1 MRRGHGMTTIILDP
15 SREEMCG
22 GKLPARA
29 AVSVRRE
36 LGLYAVPGRLLHD
49 RGMLAIVGLP
59 LVREPPDVDR
69 VGQDLVE
76 VAPAERLAAA
86 APTRSIDALWDMQAG
101 GIEPTLEGA
110 DGAELEI
117 AGKQA
122 PDQARMVLDDV
133 QRPVLDPVAER
144 HYATHPD
151 ALLLRCSNLVS
162 DALAR
167 DLALELSEGQQH
179 VEGEPPHADRGVEG
193 LGHRDERD
201 AVLIEE
207 LDQLGEVG
215 ERSGEAIHLV
225 DDDHVDAAGP
235 DLAEQPL
242 QRRSF
247 HRSAREA
254 AIVVAG
260 RQAAP
265 AFMGLA
271 LNVGLGCLP
280 LVGERVELLLE
291 PVLGRD
297 TGVDRAAQSSNRLP
311 VHHDARARSRSPKK
325 RGPFQ
330 FVPVM
335 ARATL
340 DRLS

>member
-15 SREEMCG
+15 SHEKMRG
-22 GKLPARA
+22 GKLAARA
-29 AVSVRRE
+29 AMSVRRE
-36 LGLYAVPGRLLHD
+36 LSLCAVPGRLLHD

-59 LVREPPDVDR
+59 LMRQPPDVDW

-76 VAPAERLAAA
+76 VTPAERLAAA
-86 APTRSIDALWDMQAG
+86 ASTRSIDALRHNQAS

-122 PDQARMVLDDV
+122 PDQDRMVLDDV
-133 QRPVLDPVAER
+133 QGPVLDPVAER

-151 ALLLRCSNLVS
+151 ALLLRCSNLVP

-167 DLALELSEGQQH
+167 DLAFELSEGQQH
-179 VEGEPPHADRGVEG
+179 VEGEPPHAGRGVEG

-207 LDQLGEVG
+207 LDQLSEVG
-215 ERSGEAIHLV
+215 ERSGKAIHLV

-254 AIVVAG
+254 AIVVAA

-271 LNVGLGCLP
+271 LNVGLGGLA
-280 LVGERVELLLE
+280 LAVERVELQLE
-291 PVLGRD
+291 
-297 TGVDRAAQSSNRLP
+297 
-311 VHHDARARSRSPKK
+311 
-325 RGPFQ
+325 
-330 FVPVM
+330 PVM

>member
-1 MRRGHGMTTIILDP
+1 MTTIVLDP
-15 SREEMCG
+15 SHEKMRG

-29 AVSVRRE
+29 LMSMRRE
-36 LGLYAVPGRLLHD
+36 LGLCSVPGPLLHD
-49 RGMLAIVGLP
+49 RGMLANVGLP
-59 LVREPPDVDR
+59 PVRQSPDVDR

-86 APTRSIDALWDMQAG
+86 APTRSIDALRHNQAS

-110 DGAELEI
+110 DRAELEI
-117 AGKQA
+117 TGKQA
-122 PDQARMVLDDV
+122 PDQDCMVLDDV
-133 QRPVLDPVAER
+133 QGPVLDPVAER

-151 ALLLRCSNLVS
+151 ALLLRCSNLVP

-167 DLALELSEGQQH
+167 DLALELSKGQQH
-179 VEGEPPHADRGVEG
+179 VEGEPPHAGRSVEG

-201 AVLIEE
+201 AVPIEE
-207 LDQLGEVG
+207 LDQLGKVG

-242 QRRSF
+242 QRRSL

-254 AIVVAG
+254 AIVVAA

-271 LNVGLGCLP
+271 LDVSLGCLA
-280 LVGERVELLLE
+280 LAVERVELLLE

-297 TGVDRAAQSSNRLP
+297 TGVDRAAQNTNRLP
-311 VHHDARARSRSPKK
+311 LHHDARARSRSPKK